1 MFGGIPFEHFAQA
14 GGGRMPRGRGGPSPK
29 ADTTKLYETLGVKK
43 DATAKQIRKAYL
55 MLSKEHHP
63 DKGGDDVKFKE
74 ISAAYEVLK
83 DEEKKKVYDK
93 YGLEGLK
100 EGGGGD
106 GGDGM
111 DIFEG
116 LFGGGGRRRRSGPE
130 KGPPTNHPLKV
141 SLADIFKGKTVKLAV
156 QRDVIV
162 GDVED
167 CSACGGRGQ
176 VMEMRQIGP
185 GMIQQIQRT
194 CEVCGGLG
202 KIAKTKKEREVLEV
216 HVEKGM
222 RDGQKISFKGKG
234 NEKAGM
240 EAGDINFIV
249 QIKPH
254 AMFKRKGAD
263 LLMTKEVSLRQA
275 LCGLAFQI
283 THLDDRDIII
293 KTESGEII
301 KPEESHQDKMA
312 PYVKRIPGE
321 GLPSLGNPFV
331 RGDLYILFRVRF
343 PSFGELSDEQIK
355 ALKAILPT
363 SGDENVDIEDYDE
376 TVEVHTLECADL
388 QHFGKGGA
396 AATDSRAYDSDDEEE
411 GAQSVQCQ
419 QS

>member
-1 MFGGIPFEHFAQA
+1 MFGGIPFEHFAQG
-14 GGGRMPRGRGGPSPK
+14 GGGRMPRGRGGPSSN
-29 ADTTKLYETLGVKK
+29 ADTTKLYETLGVEK

-83 DEEKKKVYDK
+83 DEEKRKVYDE
-93 YGLEGLK
+93 YGLEGLT
-100 EGGGGD
+100 EGGGG

-116 LFGGGGRRRRSGPE
+116 LFGGGRRRRSGPE

-162 GDVED
+162 GDVSE

-202 KIAKTKKEREVLEV
+202 KKAKTKKEREVLEV

-254 AMFKRKGAD
+254 ATFKRKGAD
-263 LLMTKEVSLRQA
+263 LLMTKEVSLCQA

-283 THLDDRDIII
+283 THLDDREIII

-312 PYVKRIPGE
+312 PYVKKVPGE

-343 PSFGELSDEQIK
+343 PRDGELSEEQIK
-355 ALKAILPT
+355 ALKAILQP
-363 SGDENVDIEDYDE
+363 SNEENVNIEECDE
-376 TVEVHTLECADL
+376 TVEVLNMERADL

-396 AATDSRAYDSDDEEE
+396 AATDSRAYDSDDEE
-411 GAQSVQCQ
+411 GGQQSVQCQ